1 MRLPESIRFIER
13 DWLSCNQVLLCD
25 SSPSQWQ
32 PQDLYPGEVDDS
44 HARHSNSPS
53 YTLIDTGYAKH
64 ERLTLQLVQHWIGV
78 GRLKRIINTHL
89 HSDHCGGN
97 ALLARSMSCE
107 IIVPQASFA
116 DVQAWD
122 TEALSYAGT
131 GQHCPRFSADGVLK
145 PGDVFEAGALQWQAL
160 AAPGHDAKSLIFF
173 APEEGILISADALW
187 EDGFG
192 ILFPELVGDS
202 GMAEQEAVL
211 NLIESLNPRWVLPGH
226 GAMFEDVGAALK
238 RARSRLQ
245 AFKEKP
251 ERNPR
256 NAIKA
261 LVKFSLLDQEE
272 LHIER
277 FIETQSKTSV
287 NLASAKQ
294 LGQPLPELLRW
305 ALVDLSRIGAA
316 RLEGE
321 YAFNDEPKAF
331 VSAE

>member
-25 SSPSQWQ
+25 SSPSRWQ
-32 PQDLYPGEVDDS
+32 S
-44 HARHSNSPS
+44 HGLTTSQPS
-53 YTLIDTGYAKH
+53 YTVIDTGYAKH
-64 ERLTLQLVQHWIGV
+64 QDLTLQLLRYWMGS
-78 GRLKRIINTHL
+78 GRLGRIVNTHL

-97 ALLARSMSCE
+97 ALLAKSTACK
-107 IIVPQASFA
+107 IIVPQASYA
-116 DVQAWD
+116 DVQGWD
-122 TEALSYAGT
+122 REALSYAGT

-145 PGDVFEAGALQWQAL
+145 PGDGFDAGGLQWQAL

-173 APEEGILISADALW
+173 APEEGVLISADALW
-187 EDGFG
+187 ENGFG

-211 NLIESLNPRWVLPGH
+211 NLIESLNPLLVLPGH

-261 LVKFSLLDQEE
+261 LVKFSLLDQEK

-277 FIETQSKTSV
+277 FIETQSKTAV

-294 LGQPLPELLRW
+294 LGQPLPDLLRW
-305 ALVDLSRIGAA
+305 ALADLSRMGAA

-321 YAFNDEPKAF
+321 YAFNDEPNAF
-331 VSAE
+331 ASAQ